1 MAELSSEDVALL
13 AQKLNIPEESI
24 MKQHAAYLGWLLRF
38 TLLCS
43 LMIYRED
50 KYPSGEMTKEEFV
63 SYTLEKDDT
72 ADEDIAN
79 SLFEIFD
86 KDASGAMDFS
96 EFIMA
101 CQASKVGNSE
111 N

>member
-1 MAELSSEDVALL
+1 MIIFISLSD
-13 AQKLNIPEESI
+13 Q
-24 MKQHAAYLGWLLRF
+24 
-38 TLLCS
+38 
-43 LMIYRED
+43 D

-63 SYTLEKDDT
+63 AFTLEKDDT
-72 ADEDIAN
+72 ADEDIAS

-101 CQASKVGNSE
+101 SQVSKVSSKFYISSVHSFKFSASDARGKTQLDI
-111 N
+111 

>member
-1 MAELSSEDVALL
+1 
-13 AQKLNIPEESI
+13 
-24 MKQHAAYLGWLLRF
+24 
-38 TLLCS
+38 
-43 LMIYRED
+43 
-50 KYPSGEMTKEEFV
+50 MTKEQFV
-63 SYTLEKDDT
+63 SFTLEKDDT

-101 CQASKVGNSE
+101 CQVSKVSSKFLYFTFHSFFISFT
-111 N
+111 

>member
-1 MAELSSEDVALL
+1 
-13 AQKLNIPEESI
+13 
-24 MKQHAAYLGWLLRF
+24 
-38 TLLCS
+38 
-43 LMIYRED
+43 
-50 KYPSGEMTKEEFV
+50 MTKDEFV
-63 SYTLEKDDT
+63 SFTLEKDDT

-101 CQASKVGNSE
+101 CQVSKVFSSFKF
-111 N
+111 

>member
-1 MAELSSEDVALL
+1 
-13 AQKLNIPEESI
+13 
-24 MKQHAAYLGWLLRF
+24 
-38 TLLCS
+38 
-43 LMIYRED
+43 
-50 KYPSGEMTKEEFV
+50 MTKEEFV
-63 SYTLEKDDT
+63 SFTLEKDDT

-101 CQASKVGNSE
+101 CQVSKVFSSFKF
-111 N
+111 

>member
-38 TLLCS
+38 SLCS
-43 LMIYRED
+43 LMIYNED
-50 KYPSGEMTKEEFV
+50 KYPSGEMSKEEFV

>member
-1 MAELSSEDVALL
+1 
-13 AQKLNIPEESI
+13 
-24 MKQHAAYLGWLLRF
+24 
-38 TLLCS
+38 
-43 LMIYRED
+43 
-50 KYPSGEMTKEEFV
+50 MTKEEFV
-63 SYTLEKDDT
+63 SFTLEKDDT

-101 CQASKVGNSE
+101 NQVSKVFILLSFK
-111 N
+111 

>member
-1 MAELSSEDVALL
+1 
-13 AQKLNIPEESI
+13 
-24 MKQHAAYLGWLLRF
+24 
-38 TLLCS
+38 
-43 LMIYRED
+43 
-50 KYPSGEMTKEEFV
+50 MTKEEFV
-63 SYTLEKDDT
+63 SFTLEKDDT

-101 CQASKVGNSE
+101 CQVSKVSPKFCISSFRSFEFSASDARGQAQLDIRRVRQGRGRHH
-111 N
+111 

>member
-1 MAELSSEDVALL
+1 
-13 AQKLNIPEESI
+13 
-24 MKQHAAYLGWLLRF
+24 
-38 TLLCS
+38 
-43 LMIYRED
+43 
-50 KYPSGEMTKEEFV
+50 MTKEEFV

-86 KDASGAMDFS
+86 KDASGAMGFS